1 MLGDFLS
8 VYVMA
13 TTTTIAAT
21 EVEDTTT
28 TKPTYTRAEVAL
40 HKKPKDLWIIIYG
53 RVYNVTNWAA
63 KHPGGRR
70 LLEHY
75 GGEDASVSSLC

>member
-1 MLGDFLS
+1 
-8 VYVMA
+8 MA
-13 TTTTIAAT
+13 TTTTVAAT
-21 EVEDTTT
+21 EAEDTTT
-28 TKPTYTRAEVAL
+28 TKPTYMYTRAEVAL

-75 GGEDASVSSLC
+75 GGEDASVSSFR